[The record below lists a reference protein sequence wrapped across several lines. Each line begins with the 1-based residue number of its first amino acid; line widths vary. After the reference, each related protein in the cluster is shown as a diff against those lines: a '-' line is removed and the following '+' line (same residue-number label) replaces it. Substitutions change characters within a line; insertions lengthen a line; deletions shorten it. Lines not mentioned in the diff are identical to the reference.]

1 MENYIFIKKI
11 HRSSNPS
18 NINYESFEKYKNRM
32 LIEHGLVYDPLSP
45 LKKDNEKVSSFKVE
59 DAGKALSF
67 VFLFSEYIEKPNFN

>member
-1 MENYIFIKKI
+1 
-11 HRSSNPS
+11 
-18 NINYESFEKYKNRM
+18 M